1 MRGNRSWVAIV
12 VVLFAL
18 AATPS
23 ALATAGE
30 SATGTGTY
38 PYGGGHAEFD
48 FTATGSPIPD
58 WRGRGATG
66 SMSWTSYDTGGFFVR
81 ALSAAVRCLWVDGTQ
96 AKIVG
101 EVTSSSFRPVGSV
114 VTFHATDLA
123 TPGAGIDR
131 FVVTWDSGD
140 SPELCVRGYP
150 SGTAITTGEIT
161 LVDVLEPDQEGDG
174 VPDLYDTCPT
184 VDNFWDIA
192 DGIDDPDGDGI
203 GAACAGDQDSD
214 GVGAGDNCPGVANPD
229 QRDVDRDGLG
239 DACDPADDR
248 TAAERLSD
256 LIAQLQ
262 STPVG
267 PGGSFLAKLE
277 AAAASLASGNA
288 SAACNQLS
296 AFENEVRAQAGK
308 KLTRIEAD
316 ALLAEVAAIKAKT
329 PCP

>member
-12 VVLFAL
+12 AVLIAL
-18 AATPS
+18 AAAPS
-23 ALATAGE
+23 AFATAGE
-30 SATGTGTY
+30 SATGAGAY

-66 SMSWTSYDTGGFFVR
+66 SMSWTSYDAGGAIV
-81 ALSAAVRCLWVDGTQ
+81 ATLSAAVRCLWVDGAQ

-101 EVTSSSFRPVGSV
+101 EVTASSFRPVGSV
-114 VTFHATDLA
+114 VTFHPTDIA
-123 TPGAGIDR
+123 TPGAGVDR
-131 FVVTWDSGD
+131 FVATWNSGD
-140 SPELCVRGYP
+140 STELCVRGYP
-150 SGTAITTGEIT
+150 AGIVITSGEIS
-161 LVDVLEPDQEGDG
+161 LVDVVEPDQEGDG

-203 GAACAGDQDSD
+203 GAACAGDPDSD

-239 DACDPADDR
+239 DACDPTDDR
-248 TAAERLSD
+248 TAEEQLAD
-256 LIAQLQ
+256 LIAELQ
-262 STPVG
+262 ASTVG
-267 PGGSFLAKLE
+267 PGGSFLAKLK

-288 SAACNQLS
+288 GAACNQLS

-308 KLTRIEAD
+308 KLTQSAAD

>member
-1 MRGNRSWVAIV
+1 MRGNRSWVAV
-12 VVLFAL
+12 VAVLIAV
-18 AATPS
+18 AGAPS

-30 SATGTGTY
+30 SATGAGAY
-38 PYGGGHAEFD
+38 PYGGAHAEFD

-66 SMSWTSYDTGGFFVR
+66 SMSWTSYDTGGAIV
-81 ALSAAVRCLWVDGTQ
+81 ATLSAAVRCLWVDATQ

-123 TPGAGIDR
+123 NPGAGADR
-131 FVVTWDSGD
+131 FVATWGTTDST
-140 SPELCVRGYP
+140 ELCVRGYP
-150 SGTAITTGEIT
+150 AGTVITSGEIV

-192 DGIDDPDGDGI
+192 DGIDDPDGDGV
-203 GAACAGDQDSD
+203 GAACAGDADSD
-214 GVGAGDNCPGVANPD
+214 GVAVGDNCPGVANPD
-229 QRDVDRDGLG
+229 QRDVDHDGIG
-239 DACDPADDR
+239 DACDPTDDR
-248 TAAERLSD
+248 TAVERLSE

-262 STPVG
+262 SAPAG
-267 PGGSFLAKLE
+267 PGGSFLAKLR
-277 AAAASLASGNA
+277 AAAASLASGNTG
-288 SAACNQLS
+288 SACNQLS

-308 KLTRIEAD
+308 KLPQSEAD
-316 ALLAEVAAIKAKT
+316 VLLAEVAAIKAKA